1 MSENRWNLPNL
12 GLGVGLRSRHVRHI
26 LDERPAVDFFEI
38 ISENYMATGGR
49 PLQMLDEIAELY
61 PIVMHGVSMSIGS
74 TDPLDLGYLKEL
86 RLLADRVGAA
96 WVSDHVCWTGVGGI
110 NSHDLLPLP
119 YTEEALAHVSRRVRE
134 ASDRL
139 GRPLVLENPS
149 SYLTFTTS
157 SMSEHEFLVRLC
169 EEADCGL
176 LLDVNNVY
184 VSARNHGFDAEAYID
199 AIPAERIVQVHLAGY
214 TDKGTHLLDTH
225 AAPVSEPVWRLYER
239 LCRRI
244 GSVPTLLEWDADIPS
259 FDVLLAEIEKA
270 RWHQAVGRQ
279 NAVAA

>member
-1 MSENRWNLPNL
+1 MSENRWNLPDL
-12 GLGVGLRSRHVRHI
+12 GLGVGLRSRHVRQI
-26 LDERPAVDFFEI
+26 LDERPVVDFFEI

-49 PLQMLDEIAELY
+49 PLQMLDKIAELY

-74 TDPLDLGYLKEL
+74 TDPLDLRYLKEL

-199 AIPAERIVQVHLAGY
+199 AVPAERIVQVHLAGY

-225 AAPVSEPVWRLYER
+225 AAPVAEPVWRLYER

-270 RWHQAVGRQ
+270 RRHQPVGRP

>member
-1 MSENRWNLPNL
+1 MSENRWNLPDL
-12 GLGVGLRSRHVRHI
+12 GLGLGLRSPHVRHI
-26 LDERPAVDFFEI
+26 LDERPPVGFFEI

-49 PLQMLDEIAELY
+49 PLQVLDEIAELY

-74 TDPLDLGYLKEL
+74 TDPLDLRYLKEL
-86 RLLADRVGAA
+86 RLLANRVGAE

-119 YTEEALAHVSRRVRE
+119 YTEEVLAHVSGRVRE

-149 SYLTFTTS
+149 SYLTFTNS
-157 SMSEHEFLVRLC
+157 SMSELEFLVRLC

-199 AIPAERIVQVHLAGY
+199 AVPAERIVQVHLAGY
-214 TDKGTHLLDTH
+214 TDRGTHLLDTH
-225 AAPVSEPVWRLYER
+225 AAPVAEPVWRLYER

-270 RWHQAVGRQ
+270 RRHQPVGRQ

>member
-1 MSENRWNLPNL
+1 MSENRWNLPDL
-12 GLGVGLRSRHVRHI
+12 GLGLGLRSPHVRHI
-26 LDERPAVDFFEI
+26 LDERPPVGFFEI

-49 PLQMLDEIAELY
+49 PLQVLDEIAELY

-74 TDPLDLGYLKEL
+74 TDPLDLRYLKEL
-86 RLLADRVGAA
+86 RLLANRVGAE

-119 YTEEALAHVSRRVRE
+119 YTEEALAHVSGRVRE

-157 SMSEHEFLVRLC
+157 SMSELEFLVRLC

-199 AIPAERIVQVHLAGY
+199 AVPAERIVQVHLAGY
-214 TDKGTHLLDTH
+214 TDRGTHLLDTH
-225 AAPVSEPVWRLYER
+225 AAPVAEPVWRLYER

-259 FDVLLAEIEKA
+259 FDVLLAEMEKA
-270 RWHQAVGRQ
+270 RRHQPVGRQ

>member
-1 MSENRWNLPNL
+1 MSENRWNLPDL
-12 GLGVGLRSRHVRHI
+12 GLGLGLRSPHVRHI
-26 LDERPAVDFFEI
+26 LDERPPVGFFEI

-49 PLQMLDEIAELY
+49 PLQVLDEIAELY

-74 TDPLDLGYLKEL
+74 TDPLDLRYLKEL
-86 RLLADRVGAA
+86 RLLANRVGAE

-119 YTEEALAHVSRRVRE
+119 YTEEALAHVSGRVRE

-199 AIPAERIVQVHLAGY
+199 AVPAERIVQVHLAGY
-214 TDKGTHLLDTH
+214 TDRGTHLLDTH
-225 AAPVSEPVWRLYER
+225 AAPVAEPVWRLYER

-259 FDVLLAEIEKA
+259 FDVLLAEMEKA
-270 RWHQAVGRQ
+270 RRHQPVGRQ

>member
-1 MSENRWNLPNL
+1 MSQNRWNLPDL
-12 GLGVGLRSRHVRHI
+12 GLGLGLRSPHVRHI
-26 LDERPAVDFFEI
+26 LAERPPVGFFEI
-38 ISENYMATGGR
+38 LSENYMATGGR
-49 PLQMLDEIAELY
+49 PLQVLDEIAELY

-74 TDPLDLGYLKEL
+74 TDPLDLRYLKEL

-96 WVSDHVCWTGVGGI
+96 WISDHVCWTGVGGI

-119 YTEEALAHVSRRVRE
+119 YTEEALAHVTGRVRE

-199 AIPAERIVQVHLAGY
+199 AVPAERIVQVHLAGY

-225 AAPVSEPVWRLYER
+225 AAPVAEPVWRLYER

>member
-1 MSENRWNLPNL
+1 MSENRWNLPDL
-12 GLGVGLRSRHVRHI
+12 GLGLGLRSPHVRHI
-26 LDERPAVDFFEI
+26 LDERPPVGFFEI

-49 PLQMLDEIAELY
+49 PLQVLDEIAELY

-86 RLLADRVGAA
+86 RLLADRVGAE

-119 YTEEALAHVSRRVRE
+119 YTEEALAHVSGRVRE

-157 SMSEHEFLVRLC
+157 SMSELEFLVRLC

-225 AAPVSEPVWRLYER
+225 AAPVAEPVWRLYER

-259 FDVLLAEIEKA
+259 FDVLLAEMEKA
-270 RWHQAVGRQ
+270 RRHQPVGRQ

>member
-1 MSENRWNLPNL
+1 MSQNRWNLPHL
-12 GLGVGLRSRHVRHI
+12 GLGLGLRSPHI
-26 LDERPAVDFFEI
+26 PHIRAERPPVGFFEI

-49 PLQMLDEIAELY
+49 SLQVLDEIAELY

-74 TDPLDLGYLKEL
+74 TDALDLDYLKEL

-119 YTEEALAHVSRRVRE
+119 YTEEALAHVVRRVRE
-134 ASDRL
+134 VSDRL

-157 SMSEHEFLVRLC
+157 SMPEHEFLIRLC

-184 VSARNHGFDAEAYID
+184 VSACNHDFDAEAYID
-199 AIPAERIVQVHLAGY
+199 AVPAERIVQVHLAGY

-225 AAPVSEPVWRLYER
+225 AAPVAEPVWRLYER
-239 LCRRI
+239 LLRRI

-259 FDVLLAEIEKA
+259 FDRMLAEVEKA
-270 RWHQAVGRQ
+270 HRYQPVGRQ
-279 NAVAA
+279 GAIAA

>member
-1 MSENRWNLPNL
+1 MSENRWNLPDL
-12 GLGVGLRSRHVRHI
+12 GLGLGLRSPHVRQI
-26 LDERPAVDFFEI
+26 LDERPPVGFFEI

-49 PLQMLDEIAELY
+49 PLQVLDEIAELY
-61 PIVMHGVSMSIGS
+61 PVVMHGVSMSIGS
-74 TDPLDLGYLKEL
+74 TDSLDLRYLKEL
-86 RLLADRVGAA
+86 RSLADRVGAE

-119 YTEEALAHVSRRVRE
+119 YTEEALEHVSGRVQE
-134 ASDRL
+134 VSDRL

-149 SYLTFTTS
+149 SYLTFSTS
-157 SMSEHEFLVRLC
+157 SMSELEFLLRLC
-169 EEADCGL
+169 ENADCGL

-199 AIPAERIVQVHLAGY
+199 AVPAERIVQVHLAGY

-225 AAPVSEPVWRLYER
+225 SAPVAEPVWQLYER
-239 LCRRI
+239 LYRRL
-244 GSVPTLLEWDADIPS
+244 GPVSTLLEWDADIPS
-259 FDVLLAEIEKA
+259 FEVLLAEVEKA
-270 RWHQAVGRQ
+270 RRHQPVGRQ